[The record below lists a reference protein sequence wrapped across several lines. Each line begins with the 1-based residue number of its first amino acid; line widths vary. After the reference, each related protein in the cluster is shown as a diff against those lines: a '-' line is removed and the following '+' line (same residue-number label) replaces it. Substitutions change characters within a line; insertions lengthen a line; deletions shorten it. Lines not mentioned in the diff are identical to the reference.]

1 MNFIRKGIGYAS
13 QMHGHSMQATP
24 AWTWLAT
31 KAISMALEIGT
42 CKASQIVKRKLFKR
56 LQWGNT
62 KGRDEYRSF
71 HNLWLTSNE
80 ILNCR
85 KNLLLVMTSRRFF
98 LQFKISFTCLTSH
111 LTIIHYL
118 SSARSLTIIYYLS
131 SALCC
136 QLLLL
141 PWSSGDFQDSRG
153 ACWSFHN
160 RTLGLELL
168 LRLLCNGESSSQG
181 KNLILGVLELLLQS
195 FQSSLCRAVCSLQ
208 CLYLL
213 LCLAELRTEL
223 EGISIEKMWTDL
235 LSSHYPPHC
244 FFNITL
250 TVWRTLGG
258 GGS

>member
-1 MNFIRKGIGYAS
+1 
-13 QMHGHSMQATP
+13 
-24 AWTWLAT
+24 
-31 KAISMALEIGT
+31 
-42 CKASQIVKRKLFKR
+42 
-56 LQWGNT
+56 
-62 KGRDEYRSF
+62 
-71 HNLWLTSNE
+71 
-80 ILNCR
+80 
-85 KNLLLVMTSRRFF
+85 MTSRRFF

-213 LCLAELRTEL
+213 LCLAELWTEL

-258 GGS
+258 GGAREILKCWEDWYWPKYVTCTASDHKQLEENSRRDCPVDLP